1 MTTSNDP
8 ILSALW
14 NSPQD
19 DEARALAARYSP
31 ILRFDVREPFL
42 PLAAGY
48 TIFRQD
54 GPSPSFQRG
63 HQVELAP
70 PGQPPASF
78 AIEYAIWWDW
88 DIGHLY
94 ELEHVW
100 VFVDAQGQVVRGEA
114 SWHGGY
120 HDMRYT
126 PPPVPPPWGGKEG
139 GELALDSDHL
149 VLYSEPGKHAFAPT
163 PAWFQERRQRFK
175 RSETSALAGAGG
187 ILLAPYIQGQVH
199 VTPLKTRLVHTYLS
213 QQAFEPTWDF
223 SQVFRFPSPP
233 SPPYRGGDGGGLVPW
248 PALRDWMPVRVNAC
262 LDRLAGQI
270 APADYRFLRIGHRGA
285 AAHAPDNTLLGFR
298 RAAALGADM
307 VECDVQV
314 TADGQVVVVHDSY
327 LTGADGRLWPICRST
342 LAELRAIDLGEGEHI
357 PTLAETIEV
366 CKDEQLGL
374 YIELKDGAAVPG
386 VVDVLRA
393 QDVVSHCI
401 AGSFRPDWLAEA
413 KAALPELATS
423 ILFGS
428 PHLDAVGL
436 AQSVRATYVHP
447 CWERFPHP
455 SALLTPEWV
464 ARVREAELG
473 IICWHE
479 ERPEEIAALRRA
491 GVDGIC
497 SDAPELLAVW

>member
-1 MTTSNDP
+1 
-8 ILSALW
+8 
-14 NSPQD
+14 
-19 DEARALAARYSP
+19 
-31 ILRFDVREPFL
+31 
-42 PLAAGY
+42 
-48 TIFRQD
+48 
-54 GPSPSFQRG
+54 
-63 HQVELAP
+63 
-70 PGQPPASF
+70 
-78 AIEYAIWWDW
+78 
-88 DIGHLY
+88 
-94 ELEHVW
+94 
-100 VFVDAQGQVVRGEA
+100 
-114 SWHGGY
+114 
-120 HDMRYT
+120 
-126 PPPVPPPWGGKEG
+126 
-139 GELALDSDHL
+139 
-149 VLYSEPGKHAFAPT
+149 VLYSEPGKHAFAPSPT
-163 PAWFQERRQRFK
+163 WFQERRQRFK

-213 QQAFEPTWDF
+213 QQAFEPSGDF
-223 SQVFRFPSPP
+223 SQAFRVAPHM
-233 SPPYRGGDGGGLVPW
+233 LVPW
-248 PALRDWMPVRVNAC
+248 PALRDWMPVRINAC

-327 LTGADGRLWPICRST
+327 LTGADGRAWPIGRST
-342 LAELRAIDLGEGEHI
+342 LAELRAIDLGEGERI

-366 CKDEQLGL
+366 CKDEQLGA
-374 YIELKDGAAVPG
+374 YIELKDGAAVPRT
-386 VVDVLRA
+386 VDALRA
-393 QDVVSHCI
+393 QDVVAHCI
-401 AGSFRPDWLAEA
+401 VGSFRPDWLAEA

-423 ILFGS
+423 ILFSS

-436 AQSVRATYVHP
+436 ARSVRAIYVHP

-497 SDAPELLAVW
+497 SDAPELLAV